1 MKFNIDDLKPFE
13 KFLKGVKY
21 RHCLVEVQHEKVLK
35 DFVPVLTYTIDM
47 RVEDLEEF
55 KTKFEEFKNENYD
68 KISMYYFDIT
78 GFGNGINY
86 FVEGSVYFCMKWIGR

>member
-13 KFLKGVKY
+13 EFLKGVKY
-21 RHCLVEVQHEKVLK
+21 EQCFVEVQCEKFLK
-35 DFVPVLTYTIDM
+35 EFVPVFTYSVTM

-68 KISMYYFDIT
+68 KISMYFFDAT
-78 GFGNGINY
+78 TFGHGINY
-86 FVEGSVYFCMKWIGR
+86 YVEGMAFFSMKWIGR